1 MNYLVPIKYAWVYT
15 IILHEPLWT
24 TCGFNYLKYRVT
36 GHSMVTEVRQ
46 IITWHYTLHRQR
58 NEYVLERKKNVI
70 LIFNQKYT
78 NGVFKVFVWAVTCS
92 VQYLAKLFLK
102 HFAVFAD
109 CSVELAW
116 WADLFVGVAGVVSF
130 IATDEQLHAFLPCW
144 PCFLVFFFLF
154 SV

>member
-1 MNYLVPIKYAWVYT
+1 
-15 IILHEPLWT
+15 
-24 TCGFNYLKYRVT
+24 
-36 GHSMVTEVRQ
+36 MVTEVRQ

-109 CSVELAW
+109 CSVELA
-116 WADLFVGVAGVVSF
+116 
-130 IATDEQLHAFLPCW
+130 
-144 PCFLVFFFLF
+144 
-154 SV
+154 